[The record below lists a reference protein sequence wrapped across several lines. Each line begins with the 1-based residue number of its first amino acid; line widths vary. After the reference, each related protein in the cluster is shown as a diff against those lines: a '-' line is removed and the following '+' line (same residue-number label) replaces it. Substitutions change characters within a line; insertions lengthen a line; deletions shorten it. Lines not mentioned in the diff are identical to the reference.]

1 MVVVCLSVV
10 VEAFSVVED
19 VVVVW
24 LSEVGEAVVVVVT
37 LTHLLQHCRLILGH
51 SRHIV

>member
-10 VEAFSVVED
+10 VEAFSVVKN
-19 VVVVW
+19 VVVVG
-24 LSEVGEAVVVVVT
+24 EVVVVVVT
-37 LTHLLQHCRLILGH
+37 LTHLLQHCRLILEH